1 MVHGVAK
8 SQTGLSDFTF
18 LSFVFLGKNPFPI
31 DRNVITEVALNT
43 GFRSR
48 FVCSMYNN
56 PNVGVLRF
64 VAEKVFIQSS
74 QVRRW
79 ENKSQISFPEGT
91 GWRYLSDKEA
101 MRS

>member
-64 VAEKVFIQSS
+64 VAEKRFIYEAAEQVSDPPPS
-74 QVRRW
+74 RKGVRVVRLVRRW
-79 ENKSQISFPEGT
+79 LEERKV
-91 GWRYLSDKEA
+91 R
-101 MRS
+101 